1 LVNGTDKVVNGG
13 ERGMSEKFVVSH
25 DVGTGGSKAVL
36 TDLGGNIIASRFEPY
51 PTSYPHPHWAEQD
64 PRDWWRAVTESTR
77 KVLRESRI
85 NPRQVVGMGFA
96 AQMLG
101 VLPVDEKGVPLRPAI
116 IWIDSRADEQ
126 AARLVRRFGGPRVLM
141 AVAGAVPSG
150 KDVIC
155 KILWIKEREP
165 QVFAATHK
173 ILDVN
178 GYLVFRATGNMIIDH
193 TGAGVTGILKNKTR
207 QWDQVFARL
216 LGIPL
221 EKMPDIKSS
230 VEVVG
235 LLNREAAEE
244 MGLEPGTPVIGGMGD
259 VPAAATGSGA
269 LEHGD
274 AHIYLG
280 TSGWLVVSVRRP
292 KNLGKNGIVSVA
304 SADPEMF
311 LMIGETETAGA
322 CLKWFADNFATAEE
336 REEAERRGEEMAI
349 FAVLDEVVEKVQ
361 PGSNRLLFTPWL
373 FGERAP
379 ITDTTI
385 RSAFVN
391 LSLNHDREHLL
402 RSIYEGVAY
411 NFRWLVD
418 TVAGAGFPCRTLRA
432 IGGGARSDVWM
443 QIMADV
449 TRRSIEAVADPQEAG
464 AIGCALAVAAALGEY
479 EGYRELKKVVRIR
492 RTFEPDPACCQEYED
507 LYGVFRSLY
516 RNLCGICRHLNEPAA
531 CEA

>member
-1 LVNGTDKVVNGG
+1 MG
-13 ERGMSEKFVVSH
+13 EKFIVSH

-36 TDLGGNIIASRFEPY
+36 TDLGGEIIASSFEPY
-51 PTSYPHPHWAEQD
+51 PTYYPQPHWAEQD
-64 PRDWWRAVTESTR
+64 PRDWWRAVTLSTR
-77 KVLRESRI
+77 RVLKEAGVKA
-85 NPRQVVGMGFA
+85 RQVVGTGFA
-96 AQMLG
+96 TQMLG
-101 VLPVDEKGVPLRPAI
+101 VLPVDDRGTPLRSAI

-141 AVAGAVPSG
+141 TLAGAVPSG

-155 KILWIKEREP
+155 KIQWIREKEPE
-165 QVFAATHK
+165 VFAATHK

-178 GYLVFRATGNMIIDH
+178 GYLVYRATGKMIMDH
-193 TGAGVTGILKNKTR
+193 TAAGVTGILKNKTR
-207 QWDQVFARL
+207 EWDPFFARL

-221 EKMPDIKSS
+221 EKLPDIKSS

-235 LLNREAAEE
+235 LLTREAAEE

-269 LEHGD
+269 LENGD

-280 TSGWLVVSVRRP
+280 TSGWLVISVSKV
-292 KNLGKNGIVSVA
+292 KNLGKNGIVSVV
-304 SADPEMF
+304 SSDPDMF
-311 LMIGETETAGA
+311 LLIGETETAGA

-336 REEAERRGEEMAI
+336 MERAAARGDDMAI
-349 FAVLDEVVEKVQ
+349 FAVLDEEVARVEA
-361 PGSNRLLFTPWL
+361 GSRRLLFTPWL

-379 ITDTTI
+379 ITDTSI
-385 RSAFVN
+385 RAALVN
-391 LSLNHDREHLL
+391 LSLEHRREHVL

-418 TVAGAGFPCRTLRA
+418 AVVGAGFPCRTLRA

-449 TRRSIEAVADPQEAG
+449 TGRTVEAVVNPQEAG
-464 AIGCALAVAAALGEY
+464 AMGCALAVALALGEY
-479 EGYRELKKVVRIR
+479 QSYRDLKKVVRVR
-492 RTFEPDPACCQEYED
+492 RTFEPDPACCPEYEELYSVFRC
-507 LYGVFRSLY
+507 LYG
-516 RNLCGICRHLNEPAA
+516 NLRGICHRLNEPSA
-531 CEA
+531 CRD